1 MNTDSKIKFDHEK
14 YSAHLRTQF
23 ECLWKHL
30 EYQDTYVLKL
40 LSIYFAFSGL
50 FVAKIDLFKGNPV
63 AASILIALVSIV
75 FSILLYRIS
84 SLLTELKNN
93 IRQIDLEMHN
103 IHGGEFI
110 YSIPN
115 SYVDSK
121 LRTSKI
127 STLAII
133 LFAIA
138 IISYMCY
145 T

>member
-1 MNTDSKIKFDHEK
+1 MIADSKITFDQDK
-14 YSAHLRTQF
+14 YAAHLSSQF

-50 FVAKIDLFKGNPV
+50 FVAKIDLFKVNPA

-84 SLLTELKNN
+84 YLLTELKNN
-93 IRQIDLEMHN
+93 IRQIDIEMHN
-103 IHGGEFI
+103 INGGKFI
-110 YSIPN
+110 YSVPN

-133 LFAIA
+133 LFAVA
-138 IISYMCY
+138 IIAYMWY

>member
-1 MNTDSKIKFDHEK
+1 MSTDSKITFNKDK
-14 YSAHLRTQF
+14 YAAHLSSQF

-30 EYQDTYVLKL
+30 EYQDTYVIKL

-50 FVAKIDLFKGNPV
+50 FVAKINLFKGNAVP
-63 AASILIALVSIV
+63 ASILIALVSIV

-84 SLLTELKNN
+84 SLLTELKTN
-93 IRQIDLEMHN
+93 IRQIDMEMHS
-103 IHGGEFI
+103 IHGGKFI
-110 YSIPN
+110 HSVPG

-138 IISYMCY
+138 SIAYMCY